1 MQQSSSSWMS
11 VGLLVTPL
19 EIVQHEQSATQYATG
34 EESKTETLLRVKVQH
49 ELVQYI
55 KRVQY
60 EKKFNMKRLLHKR
73 LLLQHGN
80 GEVWKK
86 QHYKKNATW
95 KNINCHSEISKN
107 CTRIVH
113 CSAQADNG
121 PSVDRPFYTGSLTLY
136 NAH

>member
-1 MQQSSSSWMS
+1 MS

-34 EESKTETLLRVKVQH
+34 EESKMETLLRVKVQH

-80 GEVWKK
+80 GEV
-86 QHYKKNATW
+86 
-95 KNINCHSEISKN
+95 
-107 CTRIVH
+107 
-113 CSAQADNG
+113 
-121 PSVDRPFYTGSLTLY
+121 
-136 NAH
+136 